1 MFLNHIEKNKNAS
14 TYLKV
19 HTYTHIY
26 SVVILPHFKA
36 LVQINLDVLY
46 KTVHREVRYSLT

>member
-1 MFLNHIEKNKNAS
+1 MFLNHIEKKK
-14 TYLKV
+14 TCKYLPKG
-19 HTYTHIY
+19 TYTHIY

-46 KTVHREVRYSLT
+46 ITVHREDRYSLT